1 MTTKKVEI
9 NCTTGEV
16 IEREMT
22 AEELKAEKD
31 LQKAI
36 ADNPN
41 GNDLTKT
48 PEALA
53 IAAQKAAEKAALLQR
68 LGLTEDEL
76 KTILG

>member
-1 MTTKKVEI
+1 MKTKKVEI

-22 AEELKAEKD
+22 DAELKAEKE
-31 LQKAI
+31 LQKSI
-36 ADNPN
+36 ATDTNE
-41 GNDLTKT
+41 NDLTKT
-48 PEALA
+48 PEAL
-53 IAAQKAAEKAALLQR
+53 IIAAEKAAILAR